1 MEEHDITQAEA
12 VDAAEYAMRP
22 DDTVCVEAG
31 NVYEYVVGGGDDVT
45 QEEAAALAA
54 SILGVGDDD
63 ELDPAA
69 LAETILEG
77 DS

>member
-1 MEEHDITQAEA
+1 
-12 VDAAEYAMRP
+12 
-22 DDTVCVEAG
+22 VEAG